1 MIINIKS
8 ILNLIINIFMINLNI
23 FFNLNYFFL
32 KDILNL
38 FKIIL

>member
-1 MIINIKS
+1 MIININIKS

-23 FFNLNYFFL
+23 FFL